1 MMRIGSSLGE
11 QTPLKVA
18 ATADT
23 VSVLDETPGWLGDLD
38 EHGERGRVG
47 LGGSGPVR
55 RWREYECYDG
65 QPAFAPYETKVGLR
79 VILKRLWMI

>member
-38 EHGERGRVG
+38 RCDGGELTSAMMGNRLLLHTR
-47 LGGSGPVR
+47 
-55 RWREYECYDG
+55 
-65 QPAFAPYETKVGLR
+65 K
-79 VILKRLWMI
+79 KRDFEIF